1 MLTFELGTDNFLI
14 ENRDGIYHVLLYM
27 HTEVSHFLISV
38 YHNIIMTFIN
48 TSIYKK
54 KNKLQKKWKE
64 SRDGV
69 PKRIQTRVVRMVT
82 KVKGRPY
89 FFVSSVFGCLFVRT

>member
-38 YHNIIMTFIN
+38 YHNIMTYIN
-48 TSIYKK
+48 ASIYIKK
-54 KNKLQKKWKE
+54 ITKN
-64 SRDGV
+64 
-69 PKRIQTRVVRMVT
+69 
-82 KVKGRPY
+82 
-89 FFVSSVFGCLFVRT
+89 